1 MESAGLYTTGHNT
14 KCGMSKMWGELHET
28 AYTSVIDEC

>member
-1 MESAGLYTTGHNT
+1 MTRYVIFTGHNT